1 MISWE
6 SAVYDKLKQAEDAFA
21 QILNK
26 KENES
31 MQTLDAPIYEVKQE
45 SEWYK
50 SEKKRKE
57 DINSFFDRFEEKYGI
72 KEGFSFY
79 HSEYFGV
86 YKGTEAYEVFKDDIV
101 KNPVNG
107 FYAIKKR
114 SKHFKEIKA
123 MIEQIE
129 KVNPFNSHDE
139 LGLNNMTGRQWID
152 DRWFF
157 GVKSAQFVKGD
168 SVVAIDYKEYLN
180 IVMDNLD

>member
-1 MISWE
+1 MISRA
-6 SAVYDKLKQAEDAFA
+6 SAVYDKLKQE
-21 QILNK
+21 
-26 KENES
+26 ENN

-45 SEWYK
+45 SDWYK

-57 DINSFFDRFEEKYGI
+57 DINLFFDKFEEKYGV

-86 YKGTEAYEVFKDDIV
+86 YEGTEAYEIFKNDIV
-101 KNPVNG
+101 KNPVDG

-114 SKHFKEIKA
+114 SKYFKEIKA

-129 KVNPFNSHDE
+129 KVNPFRSHDE
-139 LGLNNMTGRQWID
+139 LGLNNMTGRQWIG

-157 GVKSAQFVKGD
+157 GVKTEQLVKGD
-168 SVVAIDYKEYLN
+168 SVVAIDYKEYLK
-180 IVMDNLD
+180 IVMEHLD